1 MRTVA
6 HGLAPPQQ
14 ARCVTD
20 PPKKLGGS
28 DYLDAVRGVME
39 RAAEVEDA
47 KGSVVEA
54 KTPILARRPVVIT
67 VTVVFIAAMF
77 FNLRGRRS
85 LEAAPEAE
93 AAAAHMSVMNAQ
105 QVVHTYQQE
114 HGELPQTLAKVGLA
128 PDQFEYRRGP
138 DGHFEL
144 VTTLGTGSVRYDSR
158 EGPEDLLRSMGL
170 DPGVTGR

>member
-6 HGLAPPQQ
+6 PGLAPPQQ
-14 ARCVTD
+14 ARCMTD

-85 LEAAPEAE
+85 LEPAPEAE
-93 AAAAHMSVMNAQ
+93 AAAAHMSVMIAQ

-114 HGELPQTLAKVGLA
+114 HG
-128 PDQFEYRRGP
+128 
-138 DGHFEL
+138 
-144 VTTLGTGSVRYDSR
+144 
-158 EGPEDLLRSMGL
+158 
-170 DPGVTGR
+170 